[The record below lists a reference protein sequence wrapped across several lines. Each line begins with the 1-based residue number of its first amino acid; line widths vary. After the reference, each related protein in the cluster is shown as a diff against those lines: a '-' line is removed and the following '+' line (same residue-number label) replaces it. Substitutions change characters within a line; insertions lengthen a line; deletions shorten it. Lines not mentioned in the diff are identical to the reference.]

1 MSPEAGSQASQAGL
15 ELTMPPRMTREG
27 SMGREVGNWSSS
39 KCLEFDCGFHAKVQG
54 CLLCFMFEGELW
66 QGPRVLHVPNGS
78 RTRYVAQDESGHLSP
93 PPQCWEY
100 RRGPPGLFYA
110 VLGDRTHSLLQ
121 ARYTLHLL
129 SHGAPTPG
137 EHCLC
142 WRIPPPICHLFS

>member
-1 MSPEAGSQASQAGL
+1 M
-15 ELTMPPRMTREG
+15 G
-27 SMGREVGNWSSS
+27 SMLRCRV
-39 KCLEFDCGFHAKVQG
+39 

-66 QGPRVLHVPNGS
+66 QRPRVLHVPNRS
-78 RTRYVAQDESGHLSP
+78 RSRYVAQDESGHLSP

-110 VLGDRTHSLLQ
+110 VLGDRTYSLLQ
-121 ARYTLHLL
+121 ARYTLHQL

-142 WRIPPPICHLFS
+142 WKIPPPICSSFLLKAVCGFYSCRVKCSVVSILAGCSDSHLCPQQLEAETGRWL